1 MVSDV
6 HVMSRSEFY
15 SLLKIEDKNCLMQL
29 DTGCALWVLQGQS
42 LAVPTLWL

>member
-29 DTGCALWVLQGQS
+29 DTGCALWVLQG
-42 LAVPTLWL
+42 